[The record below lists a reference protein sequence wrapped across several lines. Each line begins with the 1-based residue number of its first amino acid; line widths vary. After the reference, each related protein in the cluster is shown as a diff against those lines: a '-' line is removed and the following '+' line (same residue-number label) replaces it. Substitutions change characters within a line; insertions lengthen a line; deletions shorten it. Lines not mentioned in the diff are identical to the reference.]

1 MGRINLKQNEGIR
14 TTDMPIGG
22 VSDST
27 AYAIHGMNSLDR
39 ANDRLAAGM
48 KHVSDTL
55 FNISKDMSEACNR
68 VEADTAQIEIFKMED
83 ADNKKMEA
91 DIQSGKLRTPEQF
104 KEAYDKLYIARE
116 KRIDKYLQDN
126 VSSSRNAELL
136 MLNAKSSAAKNFAH
150 MSGVYVNAENKRLWN
165 MTENN
170 CFEFAQNGDAST
182 EQNIKAS
189 VGCLRGRYSGELCDA
204 LERKYLNMADTN
216 RVQARIAQGESM
228 IDPDAQKEY
237 YETVVR
243 DLESGKYDGLYRT
256 QIAKT
261 VAALNKGIN
270 AQDYRNELR
279 ECAAAFAKD
288 VSKMSEGQFDEWEK
302 SALAELGEKKHLSAE
317 EKKLWGERIS
327 AKRKQLQKSFVENVQ
342 SENRN
347 ATIRLLETA
356 RSDAKGNVDL
366 NYDILYGQ
374 ARAKRREEIDVN
386 DVDFFDNETISV
398 YDRDFHL
405 VMSDISAYKN
415 EKDKDGIQLR
425 NLLFRTQ
432 TFTSEHRKMLIN
444 ALSDKVNGRVPEKW
458 SSESW
463 DGFKAQIDNMIDWYD
478 VKAKP
483 ADEKKQMA
491 EDSKAVAFYQMRNSI
506 CKDVERLG
514 LTPIQAQEYLQK
526 HPFYKR
532 LCDKQSYSDA
542 MNFLNGTLKNPT
554 VIEPTKREF
563 KRDEEGRSLESVS
576 NWKAKSYFGM

>member
-1 MGRINLKQNEGIR
+1 MGRIDLKQNEGLR
-14 TTDMPIGG
+14 TTDMPLAG
-22 VSDST
+22 VSDT
-27 AYAIHGMNSLDR
+27 TVYALRGMNALER
-39 ANDRLAAGM
+39 ADNRLAAGI
-48 KHVSDTL
+48 KHVSDAL
-55 FNISKDMSEACNR
+55 FGVSKDMADARNR

-91 DIQSGKLRTPEQF
+91 DIQSGKIRTPEQF
-104 KEAYDKLYIARE
+104 REAYDKLYNARE
-116 KRIDKYLQDN
+116 KRINKYLEDN

-136 MLNAKSSAAKNFAH
+136 MLSAKGAAAKNFAH
-150 MSGVYVNAENKRLWN
+150 MSGVYINAENRRLWN

-170 CFEFAQNGDAST
+170 CFEFAQNGDDSAA
-182 EQNIKAS
+182 QNIRAS
-189 VGCLRGRYSGELCDA
+189 VGCLRGRYSPDLCDA
-204 LERKYLNMADTN
+204 LEKKYLNMADVN
-216 RVQARIAQGESM
+216 RLKARIAQGESM
-228 IDPDAQKEY
+228 IDPQAQKEY
-237 YETVVR
+237 YGELVG
-243 DLESGKYDGLYRT
+243 DLESGQYDGLYKA

-288 VSKMSEGQFDEWEK
+288 VSKMSEKQFDDWEK

-327 AKRKQLQKSFVENVQ
+327 GKRKSLQKSFVENVQ
-342 SENRN
+342 AENRN
-347 ATIRLLETA
+347 ATIRLLEAA
-356 RSDAKGNVDL
+356 RADETGNVDL
-366 NYDILYGQ
+366 NYDILHGQ
-374 ARAKRREEIDVN
+374 ARAKRREEIDIN
-386 DVDFFDNETISV
+386 DADFFDNETIAV
-398 YDRDFHL
+398 YDRDFHS

-432 TFTSEHRKMLIN
+432 TFAKEHRKMLVN

-458 SSESW
+458 SLESW
-463 DGFKAQIDNMIDWYD
+463 DVFKAQIDKMIDWYD
-478 VKAKP
+478 VETKP

-491 EDSKAVAFYQMRNSI
+491 EDSKAAAFYQMRNSI
-506 CKDVERLG
+506 CKDVEHLG

-542 MNFLNGTLKNPT
+542 MKFLSGTLK
-554 VIEPTKREF
+554 TKPQPEQNEQSKMSYSEF
-563 KRDEEGRSLESVS
+563 VRNAAMR
-576 NWKAKSYFGM
+576 F

>member
-1 MGRINLKQNEGIR
+1 MGRIDLKQNAGIR
-14 TTDMPIGG
+14 PTDMPNGG
-22 VSDST
+22 ISDST
-27 AYAIHGMNSLDR
+27 AFALRGMNALER
-39 ANDRLAAGM
+39 ADDRLAAGL
-48 KHVSDTL
+48 KHVSDAL
-55 FNISKDMSEACNR
+55 FGISKDMTEARNR

-91 DIQSGKLRTPEQF
+91 DIQSGKIRTPEQF
-104 KEAYDKLYIARE
+104 REAYDKLYVARE
-116 KRIDKYLQDN
+116 KRIGKYLEDN

-136 MLNAKSSAAKNFAH
+136 MLNAKGAAAKNFAH
-150 MSGVYVNAENKRLWN
+150 MTGVYVNAENKRLWN

-170 CFEFAQNGDAST
+170 CFEFAQNGDDNAA
-182 EQNIKAS
+182 QNIKAS

-204 LERKYLNMADTN
+204 LERKYLNMADVN
-216 RVQARIAQGESM
+216 RLQARIAQGESM
-228 IDPDAQKEY
+228 IDPEVQKEY
-237 YETVVR
+237 YEAVIG
-243 DLESGKYDGLYRT
+243 DLESGQYDGLYKA

-288 VSKMSEGQFDEWEK
+288 VSKMSEKQFDEWEK
-302 SALAELGEKKHLSAE
+302 SALAELGEKKHLSTE

-327 AKRKQLQKSFVENVQ
+327 GKRKSLQKSFVENVQ
-342 SENRN
+342 AKNRN
-347 ATIRLLETA
+347 ATIRLLEAA
-356 RSDAKGNVDL
+356 RADETGNVDL
-366 NYDILYGQ
+366 NYDILHGQ
-374 ARAKRREEIDVN
+374 ARAKRREEIDIN
-386 DVDFFDNETISV
+386 DVDFFDNETINV
-398 YDRDFHL
+398 YDRDFHS

-415 EKDKDGIQLR
+415 ENDKDGIQLR

-432 TFTSEHRKMLIN
+432 TFTREHRKMLVN

-463 DGFKAQIDNMIDWYD
+463 DGFKAQIDKMIDWYD
-478 VKAKP
+478 VEAKP

-491 EDSKAVAFYQMRNSI
+491 EDSKAAAFYQMSNSI

-542 MNFLNGTLKNPT
+542 MDFLSGTLKNKP
-554 VIEPTKREF
+554 
-563 KRDEEGRSLESVS
+563 
-576 NWKAKSYFGM
+576 

>member
-1 MGRINLKQNEGIR
+1 MGRIDLKQNEGIR

-22 VSDST
+22 ISDT
-27 AYAIHGMNSLDR
+27 TGYALHGMNALER
-39 ANDRLAAGM
+39 ADDRLAAGI
-48 KHVSDTL
+48 KHVSDAL
-55 FNISKDMSEACNR
+55 FGISKDMSDARNR
-68 VEADTAQIEIFKMED
+68 VEADTAQIEIFKIED

-91 DIQSGKLRTPEQF
+91 DIQSGKIRTPEQF
-104 KEAYDKLYIARE
+104 REAYDKLYFARE
-116 KRIDKYLQDN
+116 KRINKYLADN

-136 MLNAKSSAAKNFAH
+136 MLNAKGAAAKNFAH
-150 MSGVYVNAENKRLWN
+150 MTGIYVNAENRRLWT

-170 CFEFAQNGDAST
+170 CFEFAQNGDDNAA
-182 EQNIKAS
+182 QNIKAS

-204 LERKYLNMADTN
+204 LERKYLNMADAN
-216 RVQARIAQGESM
+216 RLNARIAQGESM
-228 IDPDAQKEY
+228 IDPEAQKEY
-237 YETVVR
+237 YEAVVG
-243 DLESGKYDGLYRT
+243 DLESGQYDGLYKA

-270 AQDYRNELR
+270 AQDYRDELR
-279 ECAAAFAKD
+279 ECATAFAKD
-288 VSKMSEGQFDEWEK
+288 VSKMSEKQFDEWEK

-327 AKRKQLQKSFVENVQ
+327 GKRKSLQKSFVENVQ
-342 SENRN
+342 AENRN
-347 ATIRLLETA
+347 ATIRLLEAA
-356 RSDAKGNVDL
+356 RADEKGNVDL
-366 NYDILYGQ
+366 NYDILHGQ
-374 ARAKRREEIDVN
+374 ARAEKRRKFD
-386 DVDFFDNETISV
+386 DFGDRYFDNETINV
-398 YDRDFHL
+398 YDRDFHS

-432 TFTSEHRKMLIN
+432 TFTREHRKMLVN

-478 VKAKP
+478 AKAKP

-491 EDSKAVAFYQMRNSI
+491 EDSKAAAFYQMRNSI

-532 LCDKQSYSDA
+532 LCDKRSYSDA
-542 MNFLNGTLKNPT
+542 MAFLSGTLKNNPQDPKQADERYNNASDL
-554 VIEPTKREF
+554 IMGMFGQYNPKKR
-563 KRDEEGRSLESVS
+563 
-576 NWKAKSYFGM
+576 

>member
-1 MGRINLKQNEGIR
+1 MGRIDLKQNEGIR
-14 TTDMPIGG
+14 PTDMPNGG
-22 VSDST
+22 ISDT
-27 AYAIHGMNSLDR
+27 TGYALRGMNALER
-39 ANDRLAAGM
+39 ADDRLATGI
-48 KHVSDTL
+48 KHVSDAL
-55 FNISKDMSEACNR
+55 FGISKDMADARNR

-91 DIQSGKLRTPEQF
+91 DIQSGKIRTPEQF
-104 KEAYDKLYIARE
+104 REAYDKLYFVRE
-116 KRIDKYLQDN
+116 KRINKYLEDN

-136 MLNAKSSAAKNFAH
+136 MLNAKGAAAKNFAH
-150 MSGVYVNAENKRLWN
+150 MTGVYVNAENRRLWT

-170 CFEFAQNGDAST
+170 CFEFAQNGDDSAA
-182 EQNIKAS
+182 QNIRAS

-204 LERKYLNMADTN
+204 LEKKYLNMADAT
-216 RVQARIAQGESM
+216 RLKARIAQGESM
-228 IDPDAQKEY
+228 IDPEAQKEY
-237 YETVVR
+237 YEAVVG
-243 DLESGKYDGLYRT
+243 DLESGQYDGLYKA

-270 AQDYRNELR
+270 TQNYRNELR

-288 VSKMSEGQFDEWEK
+288 VSKMSEKQFDEWEN
-302 SALAELGEKKHLSAE
+302 SALAELCEKKHLSAE

-327 AKRKQLQKSFVENVQ
+327 GKRKSLQKSFVENAQ
-342 SENRN
+342 AENRN
-347 ATIRLLETA
+347 ATIRLLEAA
-356 RSDAKGNVDL
+356 RADEKGNVDL
-366 NYDILYGQ
+366 NYDILHGQ
-374 ARAKRREEIDVN
+374 VRAKRRGEIDIN
-386 DVDFFDNETISV
+386 DADFFDNETINV
-398 YDRDFHL
+398 YDRDFHS

-432 TFTSEHRKMLIN
+432 TFTREHRKMLVN
-444 ALSDKVNGRVPEKW
+444 ALSDKVNGRVPEMW

-478 VKAKP
+478 AEAKP

-491 EDSKAVAFYQMRNSI
+491 EDSKAAAFYQMRNSI

-514 LTPIQAQEYLQK
+514 LTPIQAREYLQK

-542 MNFLNGTLKNPT
+542 MDFLSGTLKNKPQ
-554 VIEPTKREF
+554 IRQNAQTKTPREDIV
-563 KRDEEGRSLESVS
+563 KSMLEA
-576 NWKAKSYFGM
+576 AKFPF

>member
-1 MGRINLKQNEGIR
+1 MGRIDLKQNAGIR
-14 TTDMPIGG
+14 PTDMPNGG
-22 VSDST
+22 ISDT
-27 AYAIHGMNSLDR
+27 MGYAQRGMNALER
-39 ANDRLAAGM
+39 ADDRLAAGL
-48 KHVSDTL
+48 KHVSDAL
-55 FNISKDMSEACNR
+55 FGVSKDMADARNR
-68 VEADTAQIEIFKMED
+68 VEADTAQIEIFKMEN
-83 ADNKKMEA
+83 ADNQKMEA
-91 DIQSGKLRTPEQF
+91 DIQSGKIRTPEQF
-104 KEAYDKLYIARE
+104 REAYDKLYVARE
-116 KRIDKYLQDN
+116 KRINKYLEDN

-136 MLNAKSSAAKNFAH
+136 MLNAKGSAAKNFAH
-150 MSGVYVNAENKRLWN
+150 MTGVYINAENRRLWN

-170 CFEFAQNGDAST
+170 CFEFAQNGDDNAA
-182 EQNIKAS
+182 QNIKAS

-216 RVQARIAQGESM
+216 RLQARIAQGESM
-228 IDPDAQKEY
+228 IDPEAQKEY
-237 YETVVR
+237 YEAVVG
-243 DLESGKYDGLYRT
+243 DLESGQYDGLYKA

-288 VSKMSEGQFDEWEK
+288 VSKMSEKQFDEWEK
-302 SALAELGEKKHLSAE
+302 SALAELGEKKHLSAA
-317 EKKLWGERIS
+317 EKKLWGEKIS
-327 AKRKQLQKSFVENVQ
+327 GKRKSLQKSFLENVQ
-342 SENRN
+342 AKNRN
-347 ATIRLLETA
+347 ATIRLLEAA
-356 RSDAKGNVDL
+356 RADETGNVDL
-366 NYDILYGQ
+366 NYDLLHGQ
-374 ARAKRREEIDVN
+374 ARAKRREEIDIN
-386 DVDFFDNETISV
+386 GADFFDNETINV
-398 YDRDFHL
+398 YDRDFHS

-432 TFTSEHRKMLIN
+432 TFTKEHRKMLVN

-463 DGFKAQIDNMIDWYD
+463 DGFKAQIDKMIEWYD
-478 VKAKP
+478 VEAKP

-491 EDSKAVAFYQMRNSI
+491 EDSKAAAFYQMSNSI

-542 MNFLNGTLKNPT
+542 MDFFSGTLKNKPQSQKQANERYNNADDL
-554 VIEPTKREF
+554 IMGMFGQYNPKKR
-563 KRDEEGRSLESVS
+563 
-576 NWKAKSYFGM
+576 